1 MDRRIALKNMGLALG
16 YTVATPTI
24 ISLMQSCAQDT
35 SPQWT
40 PVFFNPEEG
49 SVLMHL
55 ADLILPKT
63 DTPSATDVNVHKFI
77 DKYMDEVSPENEQN
91 FMKMGM
97 GKFIEK
103 ALADTGKESAADL
116 TAEDLEPLL
125 AESLKDRGP
134 EEEASIIESLMNY
147 NEAIANGK
155 PAELNGDVARYSFA
169 TQLRDRVISAYKTS
183 EYVGEEVL
191 AYLQIPGGYIGCG
204 DLDELSGG
212 RAWSLR

>member
-16 YTVATPTI
+16 YTVATPTLI
-24 ISLMQSCAQDT
+24 NLMQSCKQDT
-35 SPQWT
+35 APLWT
-40 PVFFNPEEG
+40 PVFFSPEEG

-63 DTPSATDVNVHKFI
+63 DTPSATEVDVHKFI
-77 DKYMDEVSPENEQN
+77 DKYLDEVSPEGEQS

-97 GKFIEK
+97 DRFIEK
-103 ALADTGKESAADL
+103 ALADNGKETASDL
-116 TAEDLEPLL
+116 GAEDLEPLL
-125 AESLKDRGP
+125 AASLEKKEA
-134 EEEASIIESLMNY
+134 EEERAIFETLMSY
-147 NEAIANGK
+147 NEAIANGE
-155 PAELNGDVARYSFA
+155 PAELDEDVARYAFA
-169 TQLRDRVISAYKTS
+169 TQLRDGVISAYKTS

-212 RAWSLR
+212 KAWSL

>member
-40 PVFFNPEEG
+40 PAFFSPGEG

-55 ADLILPKT
+55 VDIILPKT
-63 DTPSATDVNVHKFI
+63 DTPSATEVNVHKFI
-77 DKYMDEVSPENEQN
+77 DKYMDEVSPENEQE

-97 GKFIEK
+97 ERFVEK
-103 ALADTGKESAADL
+103 ALADSGKDSAADL
-116 TAEDLEPLL
+116 DAGDLEPLL
-125 AESLKDRGP
+125 AASLKKKDP
-134 EEEASIIESLMNY
+134 EEEKAIFESLMSY
-147 NEAIANGK
+147 NEAIAKGE
-155 PAELNGDVARYSFA
+155 PAELDEDVVRYAFS
-169 TQLRDRVISAYKTS
+169 TQLRDGVISAYKNS

-212 RAWSLR
+212 RAWSL

>member
-40 PVFFNPEEG
+40 PVFFSPEEG

-55 ADLILPKT
+55 IDIILPKT
-63 DTPSATDVNVHKFI
+63 DTPSATEVGVHKFI
-77 DKYMDEVSPENEQN
+77 DTYMNEVSAEQEQQ
-91 FMKMGM
+91 FIKMGLER
-97 GKFIEK
+97 FIEK
-103 ALADTGKESAADL
+103 ALADSGKESAADL
-116 TAEDLEPLL
+116 EVEDLEPLL
-125 AESLKDRGP
+125 GDALRKRSE
-134 EEEASIIESLMNY
+134 EEEAAIFESLMSY
-147 NEAIANGK
+147 KEAVSRGEA
-155 PAELNGDVARYSFA
+155 AELDGDVARHAYAS
-169 TQLRDRVISAYKTS
+169 QLRDSVILVYKNT

-204 DLDELSGG
+204 DLDELTGG
-212 RAWSLR
+212 RAWSL

>member
-40 PVFFNPEEG
+40 PAFFSPEEG

-55 ADLILPKT
+55 VDIILPKT
-63 DTPSATDVNVHKFI
+63 DTPSATEVNVHKFI
-77 DKYMDEVSPENEQN
+77 DKYMDEVSPENEQE

-97 GKFIEK
+97 GRFVEK
-103 ALADTGKESAADL
+103 ALTDSGKDSAADL
-116 TAEDLEPLL
+116 DAADLEPLL
-125 AESLKDRGP
+125 AASLKKKAP
-134 EEEASIIESLMNY
+134 EEEKAIFESLMSY
-147 NEAIANGK
+147 NEAIAKGE
-155 PAELNGDVARYSFA
+155 PAELDGNVARYAFS
-169 TQLRDRVISAYKTS
+169 TQLRDGVISAYKNS

-212 RAWSLR
+212 RAWSL

>member
-35 SPQWT
+35 TPQWT
-40 PVFFNPEEG
+40 PVFFSPEEG
-49 SVLMHL
+49 AVLMHL
-55 ADLILPKT
+55 VDIILPKT
-63 DTPSATDVNVHKFI
+63 DTPSATEVNVHKFI
-77 DKYMDEVSPENEQN
+77 DKYMDEVSPENEQD

-97 GKFIEK
+97 GRFVEK
-103 ALADTGKESAADL
+103 ALADSGKDSAADL
-116 TAEDLEPLL
+116 DAADLEPLL
-125 AESLKDRGP
+125 AASLKKREP
-134 EEEASIIESLMNY
+134 EEEKAIFESLMSY
-147 NEAIANGK
+147 NEALANGE
-155 PAELNGDVARYSFA
+155 PAELDENVARYAFS
-169 TQLRDRVISAYKTS
+169 TQLRDGVISAYKNS

-212 RAWSLR
+212 RAWSL